1 MTSGGIQFREIVA
14 VDDPLFP
21 AFLDAYETCFP
32 ANEREPVSKLLRTL
46 LERKAETNRQVF
58 LAGESERSLATMAKY
73 TLFPATGMAYLTYMA
88 VVDPAHRGRGLGT
101 LTFQE
106 ILRRI
111 GVEQSNASG
120 LILEIDDPAKYRD
133 DPAAEAIAERRIR
146 FYRHQG
152 VKLLAGIRYN
162 QTVEFFPAGTP
173 MLIGV
178 LPRDQI
184 TAEWVFARAVDLFG
198 FDVEQTGAL
207 VLV

>member
-1 MTSGGIQFREIVA
+1 MSAGIQFREIVA

-32 ANEREPVSKLLRTL
+32 ANEREPVSKLLCVL
-46 LERKAETNRQVF
+46 VERKAAPHRQVF

-73 TLFPATGMAYLTYMA
+73 TLFPATRMAYLTYMA

-106 ILRRI
+106 IVRRI
-111 GVEQSNASG
+111 GVEQSDAAG
-120 LILEIDDPAKYRD
+120 LLLEIDDPAKYRD
-133 DPAAEAIAERRIR
+133 DRAAEAIAERRIR
-146 FYRHQG
+146 FYRQLG
-152 VKLLAGIRYN
+152 VQLLGGIRYN
-162 QTVEFFPAGTP
+162 QTVEFFPEGTP

-178 LPRDQI
+178 LPLGQV
-184 TAEWVFARAVDLFG
+184 TAQWVYDRAVDLFES
-198 FDVEQTGAL
+198 DVEQTGAL